1 MSPESKTRGLVDVAF
16 VASCRAPRA
25 SRLRTRRTNNDPARE
40 CRRPRPSRAHS
51 SAVEAFGVASP
62 NPSERLRLP
71 LPRGSAASGPRPFRQ
86 SPSGPRIV
94 LPRCRAMASSADP
107 AQDEKARRV
116 RSLLS
121 SYYGSAPP
129 SATNGAPPAPP
140 IDTPDFDCDAYV
152 ERLVR
157 ETPLDALQ
165 TRCAEMAGEI
175 RSWTAT
181 CRCSCT
187 RTTASSSSPRTRSD
201 A

>member
-1 MSPESKTRGLVDVAF
+1 
-16 VASCRAPRA
+16 
-25 SRLRTRRTNNDPARE
+25 
-40 CRRPRPSRAHS
+40 
-51 SAVEAFGVASP
+51 
-62 NPSERLRLP
+62 
-71 LPRGSAASGPRPFRQ
+71 
-86 SPSGPRIV
+86 
-94 LPRCRAMASSADP
+94 MASSADP

-175 RSWTAT
+175 RSLDSDMQMLVYENYSKFIVAT
-181 CRCSCT
+181 DTIRLH
-187 RTTASSSSPRTRSD
+187 R
-201 A
+201 